1 MSKTTNLENFHFF
14 VILSLIYMTVTYEPM
29 NIMTSGNERAGE
41 YMCECVC
48 VCAYGCV
55 CVCDAQEY
63 VYFVRTYV

>member
-1 MSKTTNLENFHFF
+1 
-14 VILSLIYMTVTYEPM
+14 MTVTYEPM

>member
-1 MSKTTNLENFHFF
+1 
-14 VILSLIYMTVTYEPM
+14 MTVTYEPM

-41 YMCECVC
+41 YMCVC
-48 VCAYGCV
+48 VWVCV